1 MEHQFNT
8 PYRRVSSPAE
18 QNSGEVLVDRLG
30 YASAEKRITSMML
43 AGQRLVE
50 SRRTEYDFNDD
61 KIDFNADPT
70 RRKDIDMVDVD
81 RIARGVIDR
90 LNDQKLA
97 HEQKLEQEKQSVLES
112 SDAQE

>member
-8 PYRRVSSPAE
+8 PYRRTSSPPE

-50 SRRTEYDFNDD
+50 SRRAEYDFTDD

-81 RIARGVIDR
+81 RIARGVSDR
-90 LNDQKLA
+90 LANQKLA
-97 HEQKLEQEKQSVLES
+97 HEQQLEQEKQINLDKQDV
-112 SDAQE
+112 QE